1 MAPLT
6 VSGLFTAERQAAE
19 AVRALEAFGIP
30 AHDISVV
37 RRQDAAVSQDVTA
50 GKVIGGVSGWLA
62 GALAVDV
69 PGVGPLI
76 AAGPLAASLVGMV
89 GGGLIGALVDYGI
102 HPGQGETY
110 QRAIHQGQVLVAAT
124 TNDGAAVAGVFKAA
138 GAVQIDRRLPPS

>member
-6 VSGLFTAERQAAE
+6 VSGLFTDDDKAFE
-19 AVRALEAFGIP
+19 AVRALKALGIP
-30 AHDISVV
+30 DHDISVV
-37 RRQDAAVSQDVTA
+37 TRQDRAISQDLTA

-76 AAGPLAASLVGMV
+76 AAGPLAASMVGMV

-110 QRAIHQGQVLVAAT
+110 KRAIHEGHVLVAASAV
-124 TNDGAAVAGVFKAA
+124 DGVAVARVLKAA
-138 GAVQIDRRLPPS
+138 GAVQVDRRLPPR